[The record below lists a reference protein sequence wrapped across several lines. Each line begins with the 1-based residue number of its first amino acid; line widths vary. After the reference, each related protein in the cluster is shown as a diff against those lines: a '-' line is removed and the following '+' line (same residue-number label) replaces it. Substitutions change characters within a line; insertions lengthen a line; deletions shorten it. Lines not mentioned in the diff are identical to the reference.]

1 MGQGKQVLHLFK
13 PIAIIIQM
21 DNQLHQLPLITL
33 PTSLN
38 SKFQQLNQLMTSAT
52 TTTTDNT
59 IMYYNKLG

>member
-21 DNQLHQLPLITL
+21 DNQLPLITL

-38 SKFQQLNQLMTSAT
+38 SKFQQLNQLMTTAT